1 MKRRGPQSCSR
12 YAPMNQS
19 VSMLKNKCPKLACS
33 KEYVTTC
40 QTSPRITSNG
50 INANHSLMGRRLTL
64 NTRYSICSARK
75 IPEHARMMR
84 FTHPAKGGKLN
95 EMVCPRGTV
104 LSFRLR
110 HNRQTAMSR
119 SIDRAHTEYHI
130 ILRNLQGCTRTAAN
144 RLDVFPIGRVRR
156 APSHLVGGRAGR
168 RFPR

>member
-40 QTSPRITSNG
+40 QTSPCMTSNG
-50 INANHSLMGRRLTL
+50 INANHSSMGRRLTL
-64 NTRYSICSARK
+64 NTRYRICAARK

-104 LSFRLR
+104 FIFPAPAQPADCDVPQHRP
-110 HNRQTAMSR
+110 
-119 SIDRAHTEYHI
+119 RA
-130 ILRNLQGCTRTAAN
+130 
-144 RLDVFPIGRVRR
+144 RR
-156 APSHLVGGRAGR
+156 ISHYPSKPSVLHAYRC
-168 RFPR
+168 